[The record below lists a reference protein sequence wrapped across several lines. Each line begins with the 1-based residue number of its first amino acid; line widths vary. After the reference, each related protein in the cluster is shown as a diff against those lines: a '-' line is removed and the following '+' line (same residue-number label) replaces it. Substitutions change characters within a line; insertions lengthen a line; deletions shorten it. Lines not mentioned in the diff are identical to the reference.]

1 MVILVILLTFIISL
15 YFLEKYLQLGITI
28 SITEKVLRTLIIVRK
43 SLSKNL
49 NKIRNLKLINILQS
63 KFTLTF
69 NKIKDYSSLKKNFR
83 KYLKRPQNITDEKKD
98 KDINYE
104 KDEKTIIFNA
114 SEKTKSVNVLNIFN
128 KIKIPNVKLPK
139 VNIPIK
145 FKIPLSIVKKYL
157 LGGIILGIIISVIIF
172 PLKANII
179 NNVNNISFKLLKE
192 EKTKSLAKLPELG
205 ILDDN
210 KLKDKLEKQGWGSK
224 LIITPFKT
232 KKEFDESTLLYKT
245 EYRRLA
251 EKLADDLNISL
262 IVSESK
268 GDEQDYDLVL
278 IVKEK

>member
-43 SLSKNL
+43 SLGKNL

-145 FKIPLSIVKKYL
+145 FKIPLLIEKKYL
-157 LGGIILGIIISVIIF
+157 LGGIILGIIIAVIRF

-179 NNVNNISFKLLKE
+179 NNVNKISFKLLKE

>member
-157 LGGIILGIIISVIIF
+157 LGGIILGIIIAVIRF

-179 NNVNNISFKLLKE
+179 NNNISLKLFREKE
-192 EKTKSLAKLPELG
+192 MKSLTKLPELAL
-205 ILDDN
+205 LDDN